1 MAPAHSRLRVR
12 LRPWMVDAHLQLAL
26 AIMVA
31 AVSIELV
38 SNAVEIAELA
48 PAMLANL
55 AIQVVGHRRAGRRP
69 RIGLDTAR
77 LLVAVAAVFWM
88 SLGATVS
95 GAVPLT
101 MLYLLIVTLAA
112 AIGSRPA
119 IVVGAAALA
128 ATVGLGWALRAAL
141 PAGLAEASGAD
152 PVQATFQRGMA
163 MVATMVVLAVGT
175 RRTVSRLERSVLR
188 ARSATGRS
196 RRQAHQMAAV
206 EEVGGLLARN
216 GPTIDALERV
226 MDVVVDRF
234 DYRFVSIYTVDGPQM
249 RLGAQRGYANV
260 IESFDGSIGVVG
272 RVMRTGQPILVQDV
286 LSDPDYA
293 AADPAVSSEVSV
305 PLWSGD
311 VIIGVLNVESDDTRQ
326 LDASDRDILVLIA
339 DRIASALALARE
351 RQALEQRAV
360 MFGRLIRFGSAIVAG
375 MGTQAVQRAVVE
387 SVAEVLDAS
396 TVSLVISDPV
406 SGEDRI
412 VATHGGD
419 PRYLGARIMPGE
431 GVTGRAIVQ
440 RRIVTEAVLARERFP
455 TTVQGSQVPD
465 QLVAAGLPLVQD
477 DRIIG
482 AISIARFDLDR
493 PFTSLEIETME
504 IIATQVTTTLVNA
517 ALHDQL
523 AEAAIRDPLTGLWNR
538 RQLGVSLAR
547 LFAARGRME
556 PESRRPIAAIL
567 FDLDEFGLFNKRHG
581 HATGDAVLRTF
592 GRILAARMRSS
603 DLVARYGGEE
613 FVAVLDGATIEE
625 ASRIADDIRR
635 ELEAFVFSGADAAD
649 LRATVSAGCAALG
662 PDVATFDSLLELA
675 DVGLQMAKR
684 GGRNQV
690 VAA

>member
-1 MAPAHSRLRVR
+1 M
-12 LRPWMVDAHLQLAL
+12 DAHLQLAL
-26 AIMVA
+26 AITVA

-38 SNAVEIAELA
+38 SGSVDLVVLA
-48 PAMLANL
+48 PALVANV
-55 AIQVVGHRRAGRRP
+55 AIQTVGHRLAGRR
-69 RIGLDTAR
+69 RRVGLDTAR
-77 LLVAVAAVFWM
+77 LLTAVAAVFAM
-88 SLGATVS
+88 SIGATAA

-101 MLYLLIVTLAA
+101 MLYLPIVAFAA
-112 AIGSRPA
+112 VLGSRQA
-119 IVVGAAALA
+119 VVVGGAALA
-128 ATVGLGWALRAAL
+128 ATVGLGWVLRSAL
-141 PAGLAEASGAD
+141 PPGITEASGID
-152 PVQATFQRGMA
+152 PTEAALQRGMA
-163 MVATMVVLAVGT
+163 MVATMIVLAIGT
-175 RRTVSRLERSVLR
+175 RRTVSRLERAVLR
-188 ARSATGRS
+188 ARSATRQS

-206 EEVGGLLARN
+206 EEVGRLLARS

-234 DYRFVSIYTVDGPQM
+234 DYRFVSIYTVDGPLL
-249 RLGAQRGYANV
+249 RLGAQRGYANI
-260 IESFDGSIGVVG
+260 IESFDGSMGVVG

-293 AADPAVSSEVSV
+293 AADPAVQSEVSV

-311 VIIGVLNVESDDTRQ
+311 VIIGILNVESDEARQ
-326 LDASDRDILVLIA
+326 LDASDRDTLVLIA

-351 RQALEQRAV
+351 RAALEQRAV
-360 MFGRLIRFGSAIVAG
+360 MFGRLIRFGAAIEAG
-375 MGTQAVQRAVVE
+375 MGSQAVQRTVVG
-387 SVAEVLDAS
+387 SVADVLDAS
-396 TVSLVISDPV
+396 TVSLVICDPV

-440 RRIVTEAVLARERFP
+440 RRIVAEAVLGRERFP

-465 QLVAAGLPLVQD
+465 RLVAAGLPLVQD

-493 PFTSLEIETME
+493 PFTPLEIETME
-504 IIATQVTTTLVNA
+504 IIATQVATTLVNA

-538 RQLGVSLAR
+538 RQLGIGLAR
-547 LFAARGRME
+547 LFAARERME
-556 PESRRPIAAIL
+556 PDSRRPVATIL

-581 HATGDAVLRTF
+581 HTTGDAVLQAF
-592 GRILAARMRSS
+592 ARILAARMRSS

-613 FVAVLDGATIEE
+613 FVAVLDGATIHE

-635 ELEAFVFSGADAAD
+635 ELETAVFSGVDETD
-649 LRATVSAGCAALG
+649 LQATVSAGCAALG
-662 PDVATFDSLLELA
+662 PGVADFESLLELA